1 MTSTLTQ
8 KPVVYGVFARGTDYY
23 DSLELYNLFAHKA
36 DAEECARQLR
46 LQEVDYDD
54 RLIQDEPE
62 LEFDQVELYELTIH

>member
-1 MTSTLTQ
+1 MTSTE
-8 KPVVYGVFARGTDYY
+8 KSVVYAVFTMCTDYY
-23 DSLELYNLFAHKA
+23 DRYELCDLFASKE

-62 LEFDQVELYELTIH
+62 LEFAAVKVEQFTIH

>member
-1 MTSTLTQ
+1 MNTEKS
-8 KPVVYGVFARGTDYY
+8 VVYAVFAMGTDYY
-23 DSLELYNLFAHKA
+23 DRYELCDLFASKE

-62 LEFDQVELYELTIH
+62 FEFAAVKVEKFTIH